1 MIEGGTPELSI
12 RGQRRAQAGGKCK
25 EERGASRP
33 STAPATE
40 VSGQGRRD
48 RFRPAS
54 GRSVSAWPWASTLHS
69 LQPARLVCR
78 APRAP
83 LREPWPAAVE
93 HAGAALAALQLRE
106 SVFPQ
111 SSSRPVPGS
120 PLQLTHLNV
129 AAAAA
134 SDCLAGE
141 EAEGLLGRHRCPYT
155 RASGAEP
162 TCSLHV
168 CAPAF
173 NPT

>member
-1 MIEGGTPELSI
+1 M
-12 RGQRRAQAGGKCK
+12 QGGKRCFQ
-25 EERGASRP
+25 AQHS
-33 STAPATE
+33 A
-40 VSGQGRRD
+40 RD
-48 RFRPAS
+48 RSVRTGEKRPIPP
-54 GRSVSAWPWASTLHS
+54 RQRPLRLS
-69 LQPARLVCR
+69 LAMGVHTAQPAASPACVQGPVG
-78 APRAP
+78 PRAP

-162 TCSLHV
+162 TCSLHA